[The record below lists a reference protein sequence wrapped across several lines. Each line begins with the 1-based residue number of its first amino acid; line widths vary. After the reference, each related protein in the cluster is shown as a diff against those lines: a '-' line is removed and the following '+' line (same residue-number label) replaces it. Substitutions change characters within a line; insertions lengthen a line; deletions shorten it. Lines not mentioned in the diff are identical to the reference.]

1 MREETR
7 KQYLKLMG
15 IELYQPQHKIQHKI
29 QSGDS
34 GAELEVSEEKPVSAS
49 FSEKASASSML
60 EADAPTSSVQN
71 ENDNQSAGAGAGAG
85 ADDDLLSYMAMDQ
98 ALPDAEDEAPDE
110 IEQAE
115 SADDLA
121 TLDWDQLQQRIAAC
135 EKCSLCQ
142 SRTQTVFGV
151 GNPQADLMV
160 IGEAPGA
167 EEDKQGEPFV
177 GAAGKLLDNMLK
189 AIGLN
194 RQKVFIANIL
204 KCRPPSNRNPSNEE
218 AMACEAYLLRQ
229 IDLIQ
234 PKMVLSVGGV
244 SAKNL
249 LKTEEAVGRLRQQK
263 QQMVKRKLP
272 VLVTY
277 HPAYL
282 LRKPSEK
289 AKSWEDL
296 KKLKQMMK
304 ELDCA

>member
-15 IELYQPQHKIQHKI
+15 IELYQPLHKIQHKM
-29 QSGDS
+29 QSEDS
-34 GAELEVSEEKPVSAS
+34 AEDLDFSEEKPVSAS

-60 EADAPTSSVQN
+60 EADAPTSGVQN
-71 ENDNQSAGAGAGAG
+71 ENDNQPAGAGAG
-85 ADDDLLSYMAMDQ
+85 ADDDLLAYMAMDQ
-98 ALPDAEDEAPDE
+98 TLSDAEDDDVSDE
-110 IEQAE
+110 VQQAKPV
-115 SADDLA
+115 DDLA
-121 TLDWDQLQQRIAAC
+121 VLNWDQLQQRIAAC

-151 GNPQADLMV
+151 GNPQADLMI

-167 EEDKQGEPFV
+167 DEDKQGEPFV

-234 PKMVLSVGGV
+234 PKIILSVGGV

>member
-15 IELYQPQHKIQHKI
+15 IELYQPQHKIQHQI
-29 QSGDS
+29 QSEDS

-71 ENDNQSAGAGAGAG
+71 ENDNQSAG

-151 GNPQADLMV
+151 GNP
-160 IGEAPGA
+160 
-167 EEDKQGEPFV
+167 
-177 GAAGKLLDNMLK
+177 
-189 AIGLN
+189 
-194 RQKVFIANIL
+194 
-204 KCRPPSNRNPSNEE
+204 
-218 AMACEAYLLRQ
+218 
-229 IDLIQ
+229 
-234 PKMVLSVGGV
+234 
-244 SAKNL
+244 
-249 LKTEEAVGRLRQQK
+249 
-263 QQMVKRKLP
+263 
-272 VLVTY
+272 
-277 HPAYL
+277 
-282 LRKPSEK
+282 
-289 AKSWEDL
+289 
-296 KKLKQMMK
+296 
-304 ELDCA
+304 